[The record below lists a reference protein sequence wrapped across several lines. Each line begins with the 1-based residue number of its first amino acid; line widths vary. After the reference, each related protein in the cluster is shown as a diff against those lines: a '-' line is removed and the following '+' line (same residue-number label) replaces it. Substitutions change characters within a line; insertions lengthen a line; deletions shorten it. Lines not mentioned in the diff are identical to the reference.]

1 MGVDTTCKYVL
12 NHHLHVCTAAQMWL
26 LGRLLPLMIGDR
38 VPSSDEFW
46 SNYLDMLEIV
56 DILMAPELSEDD
68 VANLATLISDHH
80 QQFKQLYPHA
90 SITPKMHYVVHMPR
104 LIIESALFKFT
115 PTCIFYSYF
124 STDLNH

>member
-1 MGVDTTCKYVL
+1 MYVL
-12 NHHLHVCTAAQMWL
+12 AAQMWL

-38 VPSSDEFW
+38 VPSSDECW
-46 SNYLDMLEIV
+46 INYLDMLEIV

-90 SITPKMHYVVHMPR
+90 SITPKMHYVMHMPR
-104 LIIESALFKFT
+104 LIIESA
-115 PTCIFYSYF
+115 
-124 STDLNH
+124 